1 MIKARGACKQ
11 GAGQWSDER
20 RLLIKPG
27 SLSLSISLFLSLSA
41 GRAKYGVEW
50 YGKGGRQWEI
60 TLVHG
65 IIVHAFRRVTARR
78 HRWSRLRRNAQ
89 RRPLLPVAPALVVPP
104 TLLVCSRIADHRR
117 FFTNFVHAIQDKK
130 KKKKL
135 VYVQPCEFVP
145 SHFVHHLRFQSDFRF
160 VFPPILSSSFG
171 IFLWNN
177 SFVDIDLCF

>member
-130 KKKKL
+130 KKKTRL
-135 VYVQPCEFVP
+135 RPTMRIRTLPFRPPFAIPVGL
-145 SHFVHHLRFQSDFRF
+145 SLRFPANFIF
-160 VFPPILSSSFG
+160 VV
-171 IFLWNN
+171 WNF
-177 SFVDIDLCF
+177 SME

>member
-27 SLSLSISLFLSLSA
+27 SLSLSISLFLSLSV
-41 GRAKYGVEW
+41 GRAKYDVEW

-130 KKKKL
+130 KKKTRL
-135 VYVQPCEFVP
+135 RPTMRIRTLPFRPPFAIPVGL
-145 SHFVHHLRFQSDFRF
+145 SLRFPANFIF
-160 VFPPILSSSFG
+160 VV
-171 IFLWNN
+171 WNF
-177 SFVDIDLCF
+177 SME

>member
-11 GAGQWSDER
+11 GAGRWSDER

-130 KKKKL
+130 KKKTRL
-135 VYVQPCEFVP
+135 RPTMRIRTLPFRPPFAIPVGL
-145 SHFVHHLRFQSDFRF
+145 SLRFPANFIF
-160 VFPPILSSSFG
+160 VV
-171 IFLWNN
+171 WNF
-177 SFVDIDLCF
+177 SME

>member
-27 SLSLSISLFLSLSA
+27 SLSLSISLFLSLSV

-130 KKKKL
+130 KKKTRL
-135 VYVQPCEFVP
+135 RPTMRIRTLPFRPPFAIPVGL
-145 SHFVHHLRFQSDFRF
+145 SLRFPANFIF
-160 VFPPILSSSFG
+160 VV
-171 IFLWNN
+171 WNF
-177 SFVDIDLCF
+177 SME

>member
-130 KKKKL
+130 KKKKTRL
-135 VYVQPCEFVP
+135 RPTMRIRTLPFRPPFAIPVGL
-145 SHFVHHLRFQSDFRF
+145 SLRFPANFIF
-160 VFPPILSSSFG
+160 VV
-171 IFLWNN
+171 WNF
-177 SFVDIDLCF
+177 SME